1 MANTK
6 EENKTRLY
14 INIGLLLVIF
24 IAAIFYF
31 YPMIS
36 GKEELVQQEV
46 KTNFVRKHNN
56 LKKIDGEI
64 FNDERFKALKNP
76 VVLDYPKPK
85 IGNPEPFAP
94 K

>member
-14 INIGLLLVIF
+14 INIGLLFVIF
-24 IAAIFYF
+24 IVSVFYF
-31 YPMIS
+31 YPMFF
-36 GKEELVQQEV
+36 GKEELAQQEV
-46 KTNFVRKHNN
+46 STNFVRKYNN
-56 LKKIDGEI
+56 LKKLDGGI
-64 FNDERFKALKNP
+64 FNDERFKTLKNP